1 MQKNP
6 DQQKMK
12 LMQSTTLISVPL
24 EAFLV
29 TMDNCQDMTSLLLFE
44 HFLAHADN
52 HEIESN
58 ITRKTGLSDSLSKTS
73 KIAGISK
80 ISVLSFGTMGEEVPM
95 VHYLWHIYFGSILS
109 KS

>member
-1 MQKNP
+1 MSRQKILHQNAKNP
-6 DQQKMK
+6 DQQKIK
-12 LMQSTTLISVPL
+12 LMQSTALISVPL

-58 ITRKTGLSDSLSKTS
+58 ITRKTGLKC
-73 KIAGISK
+73 
-80 ISVLSFGTMGEEVPM
+80 EVSRFLM
-95 VHYLWHIYFGSILS
+95 YKYINNHLFCFEKKYSYVFKG
-109 KS
+109 

>member
-1 MQKNP
+1 MLYNRNSLRSSPILYFLMLDILNLCQGKKFFIKMQKNP
-6 DQQKMK
+6 DQQKIK

-58 ITRKTGLSDSLSKTS
+58 ITRKTGLKC
-73 KIAGISK
+73 GR
-80 ISVLSFGTMGEEVPM
+80 
-95 VHYLWHIYFGSILS
+95 
-109 KS
+109 

>member
-1 MQKNP
+1 
-6 DQQKMK
+6 
-12 LMQSTTLISVPL
+12 MQSTTLISVPL

-58 ITRKTGLSDSLSKTS
+58 ITRKTGLKC
-73 KIAGISK
+73 GR
-80 ISVLSFGTMGEEVPM
+80 
-95 VHYLWHIYFGSILS
+95 
-109 KS
+109 